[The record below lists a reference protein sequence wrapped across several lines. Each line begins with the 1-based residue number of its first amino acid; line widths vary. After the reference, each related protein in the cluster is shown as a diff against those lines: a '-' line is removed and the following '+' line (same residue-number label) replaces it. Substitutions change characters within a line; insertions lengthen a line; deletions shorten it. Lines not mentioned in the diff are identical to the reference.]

1 MTNCKNS
8 PPSLFLSGMTD
19 PGSSSGAP
27 PPSSPGAPSMPV
39 QCSSCIVCGG
49 TAASGLGP
57 PLCSNCRLPPTPAID
72 APMATPSVSRI
83 PVPQPLPVP
92 LAEPPYHFHV
102 PWRRIS
108 SPNDIRRF
116 DASTS
121 GRHFLGFIAA
131 LSHSVCGRKLSDPVP
146 SPLSDTVIGL
156 LSLLQTLTRW
166 IDEFPPLAHALRICN
181 PAYRFWHAR
190 LTDKGYD
197 LVLALLAQYDELR
210 PAADELLP
218 YLLDSFGNVY
228 RIDYGNAHE
237 NNFAAFLYCLARL
250 GLIKEEDYPAL
261 VLGVF
266 STYLDLM
273 RRLQIIYNL
282 KPDGGHGGWAL
293 DDYHFLPFI
302 FGSAQLIDHKYM
314 KPNSIHNDDILDY
327 FSTDYMYLAC
337 VAFVKKV
344 KKGVFAEHSFML
356 DGISGAASWKKV
368 NIGMLRLYKGEVLE
382 QVSIMKHFLFGS
394 LIRWYLR
401 IPPMAFPILVFC
413 PNF

>member
-1 MTNCKNS
+1 
-8 PPSLFLSGMTD
+8 MTD

-27 PPSSPGAPSMPV
+27 PPSSPGPPSMPV
-39 QCSSCIVCGG
+39 QCPSCIVCGG
-49 TAASGLGP
+49 TAASGLGT
-57 PLCSNCRLPPTPAID
+57 PLCSNCRLTPTPAID
-72 APMATPSVSRI
+72 APMATPSISRI

-92 LAEPPYHFHV
+92 RAEPPYHFHV

-108 SPNDIRRF
+108 SPDDIRRF

-146 SPLSDTVIGL
+146 SPLSDTVVGL

-166 IDEFPPLAHALRICN
+166 ID
-181 PAYRFWHAR
+181 
-190 LTDKGYD
+190 D
-197 LVLALLAQYDELR
+197 QYDELR

-261 VLGVF
+261 VLRVF
-266 STYLDLM
+266 STYLDVM

-282 KPDGGHGGWAL
+282 KPDGGHGVLAI

-327 FSTDYMYLAC
+327 FSNDYMYLAC
-337 VAFVKKV
+337 VAFVNKV

-356 DGISGAASWKKV
+356 DGFSEAASWKKV
-368 NIGMLRLYKGEVLE
+368 NIGMLRLYKGEGVRFELRPVGSYLQNALEVLE
-382 QVSIMKHFLFGS
+382 LTLSCHLTALPLNVSGIYVLGTIKTH
-394 LIRWYLR
+394 
-401 IPPMAFPILVFC
+401 V
-413 PNF
+413 